1 MYLMVII
8 LLGEIIVKKIE
19 TKKVTEIALLAVV
32 VIIAIITFI
41 ATAITVL
48 FKKIINKLKTII

>member
-1 MYLMVII
+1 MVII

-19 TKKVTEIALLAVV
+19 TKKVTEIALLVIV

-41 ATAITVL
+41 TTTITVL